1 MKTFY
6 SALLLSTC
14 GVFLTSCGGGGSSP
28 APIPPPVVVTPPQNT
43 APTVSTAN
51 SNQSGIIGET
61 FEYDATQAGATF
73 TDADGDSL
81 AYSVTFSPTAQGLSA
96 IDGVISGTPAATG
109 VITVTIT
116 ADDGNGGTV
125 TNSFDISILSLIHIS
140 EPTRPY

>member
-1 MKTFY
+1 MKTLY

-14 GVFLTSCGGGGSSP
+14 GVFLTSCGGGSSP
-28 APIPPPVVVTPPQNT
+28 APTPPPVVVPPPQNT
-43 APTVSTAN
+43 APTVSSAN

-73 TDADGDSL
+73 TDADGDTL

-96 IDGVISGTPAATG
+96 SNGVISGTPAATG

-116 ADDGNGGTV
+116 ADDG
-125 TNSFDISILSLIHIS
+125 LSLIHIS